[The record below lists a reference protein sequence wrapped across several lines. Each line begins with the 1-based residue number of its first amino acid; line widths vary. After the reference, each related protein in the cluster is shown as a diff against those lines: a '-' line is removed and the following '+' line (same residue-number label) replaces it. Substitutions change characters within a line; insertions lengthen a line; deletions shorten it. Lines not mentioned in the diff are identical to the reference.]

1 VVVGALVSPTLVGLR
16 EGTGVGANEVG
27 APAHARVST
36 QPVRNLEASFSAL
49 ISLPLVSV

>member
-27 APAHARVST
+27 VPAHARVST
-36 QPVRNLEASFSAL
+36 QCRSGFDAACA
-49 ISLPLVSV
+49 